1 MRFQDRVAIITG
13 AGSGIGRA
21 TSAIIANEGG
31 TVIGVDL
38 NAEALAGLAADLQA
52 ASGAFVSHCSSALVE
67 ADVDAVVKDTLAR
80 FGRIDIL
87 VNAVGGSTV
96 IANPGTLVEELSLD
110 EWRALMEFNLT
121 GTFLYC
127 NAVVP
132 VMKEQGSGKIV
143 NLASIAGRGLS
154 SISSSAYATA
164 KGGIIALTRKLSIE
178 LGPHGITCNAVAPGI
193 TLTDR
198 IAAVWGRTS
207 PEKQQAIL
215 ANIPL
220 GKLPKA
226 EDQARVIC
234 FLASRD
240 ADFVSGTTI
249 DVAGGLR

>member
-1 MRFQDRVAIITG
+1 MAIVTG
-13 AGSGIGRA
+13 AGSGIGWA
-21 TSAIIANEGG
+21 TCELIASEGG
-31 TVIGVDL
+31 VVVGVDVNWEGL
-38 NAEALAGLAADLQA
+38 EVLAQQIQEAGGTFDARVSNALIEG
-52 ASGAFVSHCSSALVE
+52 
-67 ADVDAVVKDTLAR
+67 DVNAVVAETVTR
-80 FGRIDIL
+80 HGRIDIL
-87 VNAVGGSTV
+87 VNGVGGSTV
-96 IANPGTLVEELSLD
+96 IANPATTIDKLTLEEWHKLLD
-110 EWRALMEFNLT
+110 FNLT

-127 NAVVP
+127 NAVTP
-132 VMKEQGSGKIV
+132 MMKKQRAGKIV

-154 SISSSAYATA
+154 SISSGAYAAA

-178 LGPHGITCNAVAPGI
+178 LGPYGINCNAIAPGI

-198 IAAVWGRTS
+198 IAAVWEETP

-220 GKLPKA
+220 QRLPQA

-234 FLASRD
+234 FLASHD

>member
-1 MRFQDRVAIITG
+1 MAIVTG
-13 AGSGIGRA
+13 AGSGIGWA
-21 TSAIIANEGG
+21 TCELIASEGG
-31 TVIGVDL
+31 VVVGVDVNWEGL
-38 NAEALAGLAADLQA
+38 EVLAQQIQGAGGTFDARVSNALIEG
-52 ASGAFVSHCSSALVE
+52 
-67 ADVDAVVKDTLAR
+67 DVNAVVAETVTR
-80 FGRIDIL
+80 HGRIDIL
-87 VNAVGGSTV
+87 VNGVGGSTV
-96 IANPGTLVEELSLD
+96 IANPATTIDKLTLEEWHKLLD
-110 EWRALMEFNLT
+110 FNLT

-127 NAVVP
+127 NAVTP
-132 VMKEQGSGKIV
+132 MMKKQRAGKIV

-154 SISSSAYATA
+154 SISSGAYAAA

-178 LGPHGITCNAVAPGI
+178 LGPYGINCNAIAPGI

-198 IAAVWGRTS
+198 IAAVWEETP

-220 GKLPKA
+220 QRLPQA

-234 FLASRD
+234 FLASHD

>member
-1 MRFQDRVAIITG
+1 MRFRDKVAIVTG
-13 AGSGIGRA
+13 AGSGIGWA
-21 TSAIIANEGG
+21 TCELIASEGG
-31 TVIGVDL
+31 VVVGVDVNWEGL
-38 NAEALAGLAADLQA
+38 EVLAQQIQEAGGTFDARVSNALIEG
-52 ASGAFVSHCSSALVE
+52 
-67 ADVDAVVKDTLAR
+67 DVNAVVAETVTR
-80 FGRIDIL
+80 HGRIDIL
-87 VNAVGGSTV
+87 VNGVGGSTV
-96 IANPGTLVEELSLD
+96 IANPATTIDKLTLEEWHKLLD
-110 EWRALMEFNLT
+110 FNLT

-127 NAVVP
+127 NAVTP
-132 VMKEQGSGKIV
+132 MMKKQRAGKIV

-154 SISSSAYATA
+154 SISSGAYAAA

-178 LGPHGITCNAVAPGI
+178 LGPYGINCNAIAPGI

-198 IAAVWGRTS
+198 IAAVWEETP

-220 GKLPKA
+220 QRLPQA

-234 FLASRD
+234 FLASHD